1 MFIQSLTRKVPPH
14 LSHMP
19 TPMDCS
25 GLRERKFYQLP
36 FFIIQTDRKTQLSL
50 RIQTRNEKQLLKLL
64 LILHFFSEDA
74 QSQRLDF
81 WEGSQQDPIVNKTRG
96 RLDCGGGHS
105 GQKTS
110 LWGKIEEDILFQS
123 CCFKKMF
130 FFLTWVPSVLSLSI
144 VYHAK
149 LWVSH
154 PRVTLRRWEKGG
166 RSCDLTLP
174 WVGGPVPIPGSSVG
188 APW

>member
-64 LILHFFSEDA
+64 LIPHFFSEDA

-81 WEGSQQDPIVNKTRG
+81 WEGSQQDPIVNKTG
-96 RLDCGGGHS
+96 AGW
-105 GQKTS
+105 TV
-110 LWGKIEEDILFQS
+110 EEGTVDRKHL
-123 CCFKKMF
+123 CE
-130 FFLTWVPSVLSLSI
+130 V
-144 VYHAK
+144 
-149 LWVSH
+149 
-154 PRVTLRRWEKGG
+154 R
-166 RSCDLTLP
+166 
-174 WVGGPVPIPGSSVG
+174 
-188 APW
+188 